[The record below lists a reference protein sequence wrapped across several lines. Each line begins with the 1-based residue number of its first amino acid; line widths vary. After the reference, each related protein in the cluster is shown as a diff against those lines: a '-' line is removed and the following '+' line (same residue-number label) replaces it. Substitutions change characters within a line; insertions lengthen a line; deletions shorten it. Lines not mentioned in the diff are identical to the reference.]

1 MQEKFQELGEEVNVV
16 MINIEGEDIDRT
28 AGEFAKEHKLTL
40 PHFAVDSMDDVEAY
54 GVQFIPHHTVIS
66 VRIRS
71 RSFCAPTAGADTLRA
86 VGPAGRRRARIARRG
101 RRLRGR
107 QGQALDSGA
116 CVARAR
122 GCLSATRDDEPPA
135 STRFRAWS
143 VQAALTT
150 RAGGL

>member
-1 MQEKFQELGEEVNVV
+1 MQEKYKELGEEVNVV

-71 RSFCAPTAGADTLRA
+71 LSFCAPTAGADTLRA

-107 QGQALDSGA
+107 QGQALDAPHGV
-116 CVARAR
+116 C
-122 GCLSATRDDEPPA
+122 GTRERLPQ
-135 STRFRAWS
+135 RNER
-143 VQAALTT
+143 
-150 RAGGL
+150 

>member
-1 MQEKFQELGEEVNVV
+1 

-71 RSFCAPTAGADTLRA
+71 RSSCAPTAGADTLRA

-107 QGQALDSGA
+107 QGQALGA
-116 CVARAR
+116 PRRVWHEGEAA
-122 GCLSATRDDEPPA
+122 SAQREMTSRLPPPGFA
-135 STRFRAWS
+135 PGRCRR
-143 VQAALTT
+143 L
-150 RAGGL
+150 

>member
-1 MQEKFQELGEEVNVV
+1 MEEKYKELGEEVNVV

-71 RSFCAPTAGADTLRA
+71 LSFCAPTAGADTLCARLA
-86 VGPAGRRRARIARRG
+86 QPDGVVLASPAEGDAFA
-101 RRLRGR
+101 
-107 QGQALDSGA
+107 
-116 CVARAR
+116 
-122 GCLSATRDDEPPA
+122 DDKA
-135 STRFRAWS
+135 K
-143 VQAALTT
+143 L
-150 RAGGL
+150 

>member
-1 MQEKFQELGEEVNVV
+1 MQEKYTELGEEVNVV

-71 RSFCAPTAGADTLRA
+71 LSFCAPTAGADRPSCA
-86 VGPAGRRRARIARRG
+86 VGPTAGRRRARIARRG

-107 QGQALDSGA
+107 QGQALGA
-116 CVARAR
+116 HGVC
-122 GCLSATRDDEPPA
+122 GTRERLP
-135 STRFRAWS
+135 RRNE
-143 VQAALTT
+143 
-150 RAGGL
+150 R

>member
-1 MQEKFQELGEEVNVV
+1 MQEKYTELGEEVNVV

-66 VRIRS
+66 VRILS
-71 RSFCAPTAGADTLRA
+71 LSFCAPTAGADRPSCA
-86 VGPAGRRRARIARRG
+86 VGPTAGRRRARIARRG

-107 QGQALDSGA
+107 QGQALGA
-116 CVARAR
+116 HGVC
-122 GCLSATRDDEPPA
+122 GTRERLP
-135 STRFRAWS
+135 RRNE
-143 VQAALTT
+143 
-150 RAGGL
+150 R

>member
-1 MQEKFQELGEEVNVV
+1 MQEKYTELGEEVNVV

-71 RSFCAPTAGADTLRA
+71 LSFCAPTAGADRTSCA
-86 VGPAGRRRARIARRG
+86 VGPTAGRRRARIARRG

-107 QGQALDSGA
+107 QGQALGA
-116 CVARAR
+116 HGVC
-122 GCLSATRDDEPPA
+122 GTRERLP
-135 STRFRAWS
+135 RRNE
-143 VQAALTT
+143 
-150 RAGGL
+150 R

>member
-1 MQEKFQELGEEVNVV
+1 MQEKYTELGEEVNVV

-66 VRIRS
+66 VRIIRS
-71 RSFCAPTAGADTLRA
+71 LSFCAPTAGSADTVRA
-86 VGPAGRRRARIARRG
+86 VGPTAGRRRARIARRG

-107 QGQALDSGA
+107 QGQALGA
-116 CVARAR
+116 HGVC
-122 GCLSATRDDEPPA
+122 GTRERLPQ
-135 STRFRAWS
+135 RNER
-143 VQAALTT
+143 
-150 RAGGL
+150 

>member
-1 MQEKFQELGEEVNVV
+1 MQEKYTELGEEVNVV

-71 RSFCAPTAGADTLRA
+71 LSFCAPTAGADRPSCA
-86 VGPAGRRRARIARRG
+86 VGPTAGRRRARIARRG

-107 QGQALDSGA
+107 QGQALD
-116 CVARAR
+116 
-122 GCLSATRDDEPPA
+122 ATQGVCG
-135 STRFRAWS
+135 TRERLP
-143 VQAALTT
+143 Q
-150 RAGGL
+150 RNER

>member
-1 MQEKFQELGEEVNVV
+1 MQEKYQELGEEVNVV

-71 RSFCAPTAGADTLRA
+71 LSFCRA
-86 VGPAGRRRARIARRG
+86 NRR
-101 RRLRGR
+101 
-107 QGQALDSGA
+107 S
-116 CVARAR
+116 
-122 GCLSATRDDEPPA
+122 
-135 STRFRAWS
+135 
-143 VQAALTT
+143 
-150 RAGGL
+150 